1 MSYDMKKILDAQIEK
16 LYHRNWSKLEKSY
29 KINRLK
35 RYAKKKRKE
44 SKMSDIEYNQLLD
57 VLIKAVKSKSLNSVS
72 YIKYDIESAEIVD
85 IPCIKKNK
93 NDYILETKSKI
104 KSYTSKTRKK
114 SSPIQKLIK
123 NHKKNNK

>member
-85 IPCIKKNK
+85 IPCLKKNK